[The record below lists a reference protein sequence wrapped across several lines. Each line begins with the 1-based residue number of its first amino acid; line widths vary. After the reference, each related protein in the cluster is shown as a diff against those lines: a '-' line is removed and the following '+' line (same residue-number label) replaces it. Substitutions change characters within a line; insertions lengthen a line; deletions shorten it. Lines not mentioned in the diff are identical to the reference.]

1 MPILLCR
8 MNTTQLID
16 NLDATLSEQ
25 LERAHAVRSMSADVL
40 LHRPAPEKWNSL
52 EIFEHMCLS
61 SGIYLR
67 GLERVFDER
76 AKTLPFIPQF
86 KPGLLGDYFTKSM
99 LPKPDGS
106 ISNRMKT
113 MRIFD
118 PPRNSGA
125 SQESINRFI
134 DLCERFRKLLERART
149 TDLNRMKVTS
159 SLGPIIRF
167 KTGDAFRFPIAHQQ
181 RHFLQL
187 ERTLLAVP
195 QEIQRTTISR

>member
-1 MPILLCR
+1 
-8 MNTTQLID
+8 MNTTELID
-16 NLDATLSEQ
+16 QLDATLREQ
-25 LERAHAVRSMSADVL
+25 LERARVVRGLPAEAL
-40 LHRPAPEKWNSL
+40 LHRPAPDKWNAL
-52 EIFEHMCLS
+52 EVFEHMCLS

-67 GLERVFDER
+67 GLEQVFDARAER
-76 AKTLPFIPQF
+76 LPVNPDF
-86 KPGLLGDYFTKSM
+86 KPGLLGDYFTKGM

-113 MRIFD
+113 MRMFD
-118 PPRNSGA
+118 PPRNKGA
-125 SQESINRFI
+125 SLESIDRFI
-134 DLCERFRKLLERART
+134 DLCGRFRQLLKRARA

-167 KTGDAFRFPIAHQQ
+167 KAGDAFRFAIAHQQ

-195 QEIQRTTISR
+195 VPAQRTTTSR